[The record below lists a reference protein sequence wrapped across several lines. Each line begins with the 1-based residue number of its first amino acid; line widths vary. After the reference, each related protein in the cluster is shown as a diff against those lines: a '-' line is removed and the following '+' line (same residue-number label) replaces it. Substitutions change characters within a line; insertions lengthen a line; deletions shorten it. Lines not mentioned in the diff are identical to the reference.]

1 MKGACSNDEKGS
13 MGSKT
18 TNLERRLLVAALLV
32 AALVRSLRTTAGTS
46 SSGTAGATANK
57 PAPVRAAVRIF
68 HLIDNALWGNVDGSA
83 VQGSFPC
90 SPWIDC
96 AVYSSDSRTHLMETL
111 LQKFRNKTLWASPT
125 VASVPAAGARS
136 SPPPPPKPV
145 LPVTVALY
153 NIHTWSTLSR
163 FPYAPD
169 MCRLQ
174 TDLTMAESEES
185 FKRFRR
191 LFTSSF
197 PLFDGNSTTSPYA
210 SVQRSYVT
218 SLNVSAF
225 LPLRPFQALIRGSAY
240 VASTCHR
247 GKDTTN
253 REQVVA
259 QLDKA
264 FRVDSLGKCKKTRA
278 RNDTVALRHGKTAL
292 DTLLMKQRAISHYM
306 FYLAF
311 ENTIEP
317 GYVTEKVMDALI
329 AGVVPVYLGSTEDCK
344 KLLPHPK
351 AAIFLDDF
359 RGDAQRL
366 GAYLQRLAANET
378 AYEEHRA
385 WRRTFDPVKQSPLLL
400 KSWPCSVCEWAV
412 KTAHAAAPPVLRT
425 AIATQRRKC
434 GTKSL

>member
-1 MKGACSNDEKGS
+1 MASS
-13 MGSKT
+13 LSIIA
-18 TNLERRLLVAALLV
+18 RRLAAASL
-32 AALVRSLRTTAGTS
+32 ALVLLTRAVQTARSS
-46 SSGTAGATANK
+46 SSGLAAAMKPSPASTAAAGAGTTA
-57 PAPVRAAVRIF
+57 ATAAVRVF

-83 VQGSFPC
+83 VQGHFPC
-90 SPWIDC
+90 SPRVDC
-96 AVYSSDSRTHLMETL
+96 VVYSSDSRTHLLETL
-111 LQKFRNKTLWASPT
+111 LTKFRNKTLWAAPSST
-125 VASVPAAGARS
+125 DATGVR
-136 SPPPPPKPV
+136 SPPPRPAHMPQ
-145 LPVTVALY
+145 PVTVALY

-163 FPYAPD
+163 FPHAPD
-169 MCRLQ
+169 VCRLP

-225 LPLRPFQALIRGSAY
+225 LPLKAFRALIRGSAF

-259 QLDKA
+259 QLDTV

-278 RNDTVALRHGKTAL
+278 RNDTVTLRHGKTAL
-292 DTLLMKQRAISHYM
+292 DTLLMKQRAISNYM

-329 AGVVPVYLGSTEDCK
+329 AGVVPVYLGSSEDCK

-359 RGDAQRL
+359 RGDAKRL

-400 KSWPCSVCEWAV
+400 KSWPCSVCEWGLNEMATRRAGTRKSPKRKMCDAKAV
-412 KTAHAAAPPVLRT
+412 V
-425 AIATQRRKC
+425 
-434 GTKSL
+434 